1 MRGERMTEGVGTDVL
16 VDSGPVNGF
25 AQDREDHHTGKLC
38 PPVVEE
44 HDVRCGRFSRP
55 VVEVTLNLFTSRPAD
70 RYEALFVSLARHAD
84 ITFSEKKVA
93 QPQRGEFRNAQPA
106 RIEDFEHRA
115 VPPPLDRRGIYGG
128 NDAIDL
134 FDRKNVR
141 EVTAEFG
148 RIDEL
153 GRGRIDHV
161 GQHQVVVKATDTA
174 QSPRLRGFL
183 PSLIVQKGQVALDHR
198 SFDLAGRHV
207 VEPEDEVG
215 ELTQIAH
222 VGFDGILREPFFQF
236 DINAVTAA
244 DFFPFFESFCHFY
257 LTL

>member
-70 RYEALFVSLARHAD
+70 RYEALFVALARHAD
-84 ITFSEKKVA
+84 IPFSEEKVA
-93 QPQRGEFRNAQPA
+93 QPQRGELRNAQPA

-115 VPPPLDRRGIYGG
+115 VPPSLDRRGIYGG

-134 FDRKNVR
+134 FDRKNIR
-141 EVTAEFG
+141 KVTAEFG

-161 GQHQVVVKATDTA
+161 GQHQVIVKAADTA
-174 QSPRLRGFL
+174 QRPCLRGFL
-183 PSLIVQKGQVALDHR
+183 PSLIVQEGQVALDHR

-236 DINAVTAA
+236 DINAVTTA

-257 LTL
+257 LSL